1 MHQRLLN
8 DTNMNAMEP
17 DRVGAAAFL
26 HAGCPP
32 PRMASAAAVDDIIIK
47 LLGDTGG
54 TDEHFWN
61 SLQTISSENSFQRA
75 SSSVNHTRTGVEAC
89 SSQNDISLD
98 VDGPTAEPE
107 TPSSSSSSAQQDD
120 ALELIKKYGSSLIE
134 SFAHGDKPTAYRP
147 KLGSSDETARLIS
160 CIQNITTTSN
170 SNSNSTTI
178 NNSASETAQSTQPV
192 NNNTTRQII
201 TAQQPVT
208 LLGKRGRY
216 FLDVWDEEDYLSRI
230 RTTTNLRPLY
240 NWSELFHSSYADNHD
255 GCYRDWLVNCQEA
268 AKVRLNDPKFKKN
281 KKRSSDPIFRHD
293 GVDKVDNQGLAALI
307 PPPVPVAIQHPA
319 SWAIREC
326 KANEKNAKNVN
337 APLDVHT
344 LHPASVTSRTVYP
357 VHQKN
362 LHSIRTAMQSQMQI
376 EGNKVSEVED
386 VDDFNIY
393 TDRLQRELQAI
404 EVTNFVRLTRLSQ
417 SLQKHATLSALQNKR
432 KRLEEL
438 VLRAAGAMEPTS
450 ADRVVYAFKPHR
462 PPPAVQQAIREHK
475 WNAEENSLKPPDVL
489 KLDVWGNE
497 IKSRQVQEDGTVN
510 QQSRLVLLYKF
521 GSLHCSLVAYKS

>member
-1 MHQRLLN
+1 MQEGLLDDN
-8 DTNMNAMEP
+8 KMQTTEP
-17 DRVGAAAFL
+17 DRVGTAVFL

-54 TDEHFWN
+54 TDETFWN
-61 SLQTISSENSFQRA
+61 NLQLISSESSFQRA
-75 SSSVNHTRTGVEAC
+75 FTPVSHIRTGVETC
-89 SSQNDISLD
+89 SSQNDIALD
-98 VDGPTAEPE
+98 ADGLTVEPE

-120 ALELIKKYGSSLIE
+120 MVELIKKYSSSLIE
-134 SFAHGDKPTAYRP
+134 SLAHGDKPSAYGP
-147 KLGSSDETARLIS
+147 KLGTSDETTRLIRY
-160 CIQNITTTSN
+160 IQNIASGPTSSTSTTNENQISQPVPNTHNKASKITTT
-170 SNSNSTTI
+170 
-178 NNSASETAQSTQPV
+178 QPP
-192 NNNTTRQII
+192 
-201 TAQQPVT
+201 AT

-216 FLDVWDEEDYLSRI
+216 FLDIWDEEDYLSRI

-240 NWSELFHSSYADNHD
+240 NWNDLFHFPYADNHD

-293 GVDKVDNQGLAALI
+293 GVEKVDNQGLAAI
-307 PPPVPVAIQHPA
+307 MPPPVPVAIQHPA
-319 SWAIREC
+319 SWAIRGKKPMELGG
-326 KANEKNAKNVN
+326 KGEKGAKSTPV
-337 APLDVHT
+337 DVHT
-344 LHPASVTSRTVYP
+344 THPASVTSRTVYP

-362 LHSIRTAMQSQMQI
+362 LRSIRTATQVSAQNRKQDH
-376 EGNKVSEVED
+376 NNVSEVED

-393 TDRLQRELQAI
+393 TDRLQRALQDI

-417 SLQKHATLSALQNKR
+417 SLQKHTTLTALHTKR

-462 PPPAVQQAIREHK
+462 PPPAVQQAVKEHK
-475 WNAEENSLKPPDVL
+475 WKVEENSLKPPDVL
-489 KLDVWGNE
+489 KLDIWGNE
-497 IKSRQVQEDGTVN
+497 IKSRQVQEDVVVN
-510 QQSRLVLLYKF
+510 QQSR
-521 GSLHCSLVAYKS
+521 